1 MRSSLSRH
9 FRPLLAPLSAL
20 LPTSCALCG
29 HSGANILC
37 EGCHT
42 QFFSRPPRRCRQC
55 AIALPPLPASPQAGD
70 ALCGHC
76 LKTSPAFDATIVA
89 ADYAAPIDQLVLALK
104 FGHRLALAPLFA
116 RLLRDALL
124 QAETAAAELPTLL
137 VAVPLGP
144 QRLAQRGFNQ
154 ALEIARPLSRLLGIG
169 LDPHLALRPRDTRAQ
184 TMLQP
189 QQRQQNI
196 RNAFTVNGAALERI
210 AGRHI
215 GVIDDVITTGGT
227 LGELA
232 ATLKRFGAARIT
244 NFVFARTPPH

>member
-1 MRSSLSRH
+1 MRSSLPRH
-9 FRPLLAPLSAL
+9 LRPLLAHLSAL

-42 QFFSRPPRRCRQC
+42 QFFGQSRRRCRQC
-55 AIALPPLPASPQAGD
+55 AIALPPLPAAPQTGD

-76 LKTSPAFDATIVA
+76 LKTAPAFDATIVA

-124 QAETAAAELPTLL
+124 QAETATAELPTLL

-154 ALEIARPLSRLLGIG
+154 ALEIARPLSRLLGID
-169 LDPHLALRPRDTRAQ
+169 LDPQLALRPRDTRAQ

-196 RNAFTVNGAALERI
+196 RNAFMVNGAALERI